1 MEAGGEGDA
10 LVDRRNETVREGGSM
25 VKKSC
30 EAHSNGSEQGG
41 GSMQDVGGKRM
52 IHKTVD
58 NDGARNRLGITNS

>member
-41 GSMQDVGGKRM
+41 GSMQDMEGGK
-52 IHKTVD
+52 D
-58 NDGARNRLGITNS
+58 DPENG